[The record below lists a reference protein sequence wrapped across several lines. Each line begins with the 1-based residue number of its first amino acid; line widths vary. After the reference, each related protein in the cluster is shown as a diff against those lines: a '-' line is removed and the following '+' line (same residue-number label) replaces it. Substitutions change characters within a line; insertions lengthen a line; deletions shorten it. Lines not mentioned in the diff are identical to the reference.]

1 MGEFRSRW
9 AAWNPGGLET
19 DTWNSAN
26 EEASVSFVSS
36 SLGHISEIF
45 PSSEKDFEKRPNTA
59 LTKGDKSPVTGEIG
73 AVRIR
78 TKKFG
83 AIWLALDQ
91 NTADELRAEEQQRE
105 HPRPVLMADDV
116 AHLESKSEAAIRGAL
131 EVIRAF
137 PGARIL
143 H

>member
-1 MGEFRSRW
+1 VLHYSDTVARSSGVGVWEGRKDCIDEEEPPLK
-9 AAWNPGGLET
+9 AAQ
-19 DTWNSAN
+19 
-26 EEASVSFVSS
+26 
-36 SLGHISEIF
+36 
-45 PSSEKDFEKRPNTA
+45 
-59 LTKGDKSPVTGEIG
+59 IG

-83 AIWLALDQ
+83 SIWLALDET
-91 NTADELRAEEQQRE
+91 TADELRAEEQQRE
-105 HPRPVLMADDV
+105 HPRPVLMEEDV
-116 AHLESKSEAAIRGAL
+116 AHLENKSEEAIRAAL